1 MRFRVSIR
9 RKILLTFALFF
20 ILSLFVTLFG
30 YYRYHILNQKI
41 NLVEKKDLL
50 LNSILEAR
58 RYEKNFFI
66 TLNVQHLKDALSYVQ
81 ESKNNFEQLIDKYQ
95 GSAYTKNLDSQLEI
109 VERYKVSLERLL
121 QRAQE
126 GFEKA
131 NADIKSLPYFSQEQE
146 HIRSLGHK
154 ITTALER
161 ALRKERDFV
170 KKLTH
175 ESRWYLFIFLGVII
189 FIALVT
195 LLFLIINVNHPLKKI
210 EGAILKIADGDY
222 ESIPKIQ
229 TGDEFEHLVDS
240 LNEMLRELH
249 RRSEQLIQNKKMA
262 ALGTLTSGVAHE
274 LNNPLNNISTSL
286 QIILEEIDEGDLEFQ
301 RELLTEPESEVN
313 RAQDIVKSLL
323 EYSREREFTLSR
335 EHFKSLIDS
344 TLKLIQGEIPTSV
357 CVVVDIPDNIYAFM
371 DPRRIQQVLLNLII
385 NAIQAM
391 EKEGGILTL
400 RAYED
405 ESRTGFFFQ
414 VTDTGKGIPE
424 EVLSK
429 IFDPFYTTKDLGKGS
444 GLGLSVSQGIIKN
457 HGGCIKVDSEVG
469 QGTTF
474 TMYLPY
480 SGQEESPS
488 PKQHVDNQSQG

>member
-9 RKILLTFALFF
+9 RKILLTFGLFF
-20 ILSLFVTLFG
+20 ILSLFVALFG

-81 ESKNNFEQLIDKYQ
+81 DSRHNFEQLISRYRESTYSKDLDTQ
-95 GSAYTKNLDSQLEI
+95 LANLKQYRDSLKI
-109 VERYKVSLERLL
+109 LL
-121 QRAQE
+121 QKAQKFPE
-126 GFEKA
+126 SGDPSIE
-131 NADIKSLPYFSQEQE
+131 SLPNFSQQQD

-154 ITTALER
+154 ITVALEKG
-161 ALRKERDFV
+161 LQKERHFV
-170 KKLTH
+170 KKLTL

-189 FIALVT
+189 FIAGVT
-195 LLFLIINVNHPLKKI
+195 LLFLIINVNQPLKKI
-210 EGAILKIADGDY
+210 ESAILKIANGDY
-222 ESIPKIQ
+222 ELIPMIR
-229 TGDEFEHLVDS
+229 TGDEFERLTDS
-240 LNEMLRELH
+240 LNNMLRELH

-286 QIILEEIDEGDLEFQ
+286 QIILEEIDDGDLEFQ
-301 RELLTEPESEVN
+301 RELLTESESEVN

-335 EHFKSLIDS
+335 EHFKTLVDS

-357 CVVVDIPDNIYAFM
+357 RLLLEIPDNIYAFM

-391 EKEGGILTL
+391 EEQGGILTL
-400 RAYED
+400 RAFED
-405 ESRTGFFFQ
+405 ENKSGFFIQ
-414 VTDTGKGIPE
+414 VIDTGKGISE
-424 EVLSK
+424 EELSK
-429 IFDPFYTTKDLGKGS
+429 VFDPFYTTKDIGKGS

-457 HGGCIKVDSEVG
+457 HGGCIKVESEIG

-474 TMYLPY
+474 TIYLPY
-480 SGQEESPS
+480 SGQEES
-488 PKQHVDNQSQG
+488 

>member
-9 RKILLTFALFF
+9 RKILLTFGLFF
-20 ILSLFVTLFG
+20 ILSLFVALFG

-81 ESKNNFEQLIDKYQ
+81 DSRHNFEQLISRYR
-95 GSAYTKNLDSQLEI
+95 GSTYSKDLDTQLANLEQYRDSL
-109 VERYKVSLERLL
+109 KVLL
-121 QRAQE
+121 QKAQKFPE
-126 GFEKA
+126 SG
-131 NADIKSLPYFSQEQE
+131 DPSIDSLPSFSQQQD

-154 ITTALER
+154 ITVALEKG
-161 ALRKERDFV
+161 LQKERHFV
-170 KKLTH
+170 KKLTL

-189 FIALVT
+189 FIAGVT
-195 LLFLIINVNHPLKKI
+195 LLFLIINVNQPLKKI
-210 EGAILKIADGDY
+210 ESAILKIANGDY
-222 ESIPKIQ
+222 ESIPMIR
-229 TGDEFEHLVDS
+229 TGDEFERLTDS
-240 LNEMLRELH
+240 LNNMLRELH

-286 QIILEEIDEGDLEFQ
+286 QIILEEIDDGDLEFQ
-301 RELLTEPESEVN
+301 RELLTESESEVN

-335 EHFKSLIDS
+335 EHFKTLVDS

-357 CVVVDIPDNIYAFM
+357 RLLLEIPDNIYAFM

-391 EKEGGILTL
+391 EEQGGILTL
-400 RAYED
+400 RAFED
-405 ESRTGFFFQ
+405 ENKSGFFIQ
-414 VTDTGKGIPE
+414 VIDTGKGISE
-424 EVLSK
+424 EELSK
-429 IFDPFYTTKDLGKGS
+429 VFDPFYTTKDIGKGS

-457 HGGCIKVDSEVG
+457 HGGCIKVESEIG

-474 TMYLPY
+474 TIYLPY
-480 SGQEESPS
+480 SGQEES
-488 PKQHVDNQSQG
+488 

>member
-9 RKILLTFALFF
+9 RKILLTFGLFF
-20 ILSLFVTLFG
+20 ILSLFVALFG

-81 ESKNNFEQLIDKYQ
+81 DSRHNFEQLISRYRESTYSKDLDTQ
-95 GSAYTKNLDSQLEI
+95 LANLKQYRDSLKI
-109 VERYKVSLERLL
+109 LL
-121 QRAQE
+121 QKAQKFPE
-126 GFEKA
+126 SG
-131 NADIKSLPYFSQEQE
+131 DPSIKSLPNFSQQQD

-154 ITTALER
+154 ITVALEKG
-161 ALRKERDFV
+161 LQKERHFV
-170 KKLTH
+170 KKLTL

-189 FIALVT
+189 FIAGVT
-195 LLFLIINVNHPLKKI
+195 LLFLIINVNQPLKKI
-210 EGAILKIADGDY
+210 ESAILKIANGDY
-222 ESIPKIQ
+222 ELIPMIR
-229 TGDEFEHLVDS
+229 TGDEFERLTDS
-240 LNEMLRELH
+240 LNNMLRELH

-286 QIILEEIDEGDLEFQ
+286 QIILEEIDDGDLEFQ
-301 RELLTEPESEVN
+301 RELLTESESEVN

-335 EHFKSLIDS
+335 EHFKTLVDS

-357 CVVVDIPDNIYAFM
+357 RLLLEIPDNIYAFM

-391 EKEGGILTL
+391 EEQGGILTL
-400 RAYED
+400 RAFED
-405 ESRTGFFFQ
+405 ENKSGFFIQ
-414 VTDTGKGIPE
+414 VIDTGKGISE
-424 EVLSK
+424 EELSK
-429 IFDPFYTTKDLGKGS
+429 VFDPFYTTKDIGKGS

-457 HGGCIKVDSEVG
+457 HGGCIKVESEIG

-474 TMYLPY
+474 TIYLPY
-480 SGQEESPS
+480 SGQEES
-488 PKQHVDNQSQG
+488 